1 MLLLSGVE
9 VEMLRRDVLL
19 VMLMVLPTKLLTSQ
33 TGTSQGAG
41 IALLSPPSAATG
53 PNNTW
58 LVLELD
64 RAIVI
69 LKRGL
74 KENWETRDQYLTA
87 FDKTTNTDRTGQAV
101 IDAKNYVEAAL
112 SSNLRIHQ
120 IWDEGSPIGV
130 EVQST
135 IIEFTQLRN
144 KAKQGN
150 TVELPP
156 ILNAATLSGKVKV
169 SAGVAA
175 SMLKTKVAPFYPA
188 KAFENH
194 VSGTVVLQAT
204 INTKGS
210 VEALRVINGPLLLQQ
225 AALDAVRKWTYRPY
239 LLNNRPVEV
248 ETTINVVFEPSR

>member
-1 MLLLSGVE
+1 
-9 VEMLRRDVLL
+9 MLRRDVLL
-19 VMLMVLPTKLLTSQ
+19 VILMVLPTRPLTCQ
-33 TGTSQGAG
+33 TGTYQSAG
-41 IALLSPPSAATG
+41 IVLLPPPSAAAG

-87 FDKTTNTDRTGQAV
+87 FDKTPNANRAGQAV
-101 IDAKNYVEAAL
+101 TDAKNYVEAAI
-112 SSNLRIHQ
+112 SSNLRIHRM
-120 IWDEGSPIGV
+120 WDEGSPLGV

-135 IIEFTQLRN
+135 INEFSQLRN
-144 KAKQGN
+144 KAKQGK
-150 TVELPP
+150 TVELPT
-156 ILNAATLSGKVKV
+156 ILGAVPLLGKVEV

-175 SMLKTKVAPFYPA
+175 SMLETKVAPDYPA
-188 KAFENH
+188 KAIENH
-194 VSGTVVLQAT
+194 VSGTVVLHAT
-204 INTKGS
+204 INTKGR
-210 VEALRVINGPLLLQQ
+210 VEALRVINGPVLLQQ

-248 ETTINVVFEPSR
+248 ETTINVVFAP